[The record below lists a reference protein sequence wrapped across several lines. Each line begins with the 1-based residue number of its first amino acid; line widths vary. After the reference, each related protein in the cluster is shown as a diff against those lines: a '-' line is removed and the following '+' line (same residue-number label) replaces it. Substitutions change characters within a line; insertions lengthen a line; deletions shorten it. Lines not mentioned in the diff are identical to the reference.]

1 MKTDPITLEL
11 FKNALF
17 SIADEMAVTVC
28 RTTYSGVLR
37 DNMDFST
44 AFTDGEGRLVAQGLT
59 IPLHLGSIPTALE
72 AVLARYDDD
81 CRDGDVFILNDPYAG
96 GMHLP
101 DIFIFKP
108 IFVDGQRVA
117 FAATICHHAD
127 VGGRV
132 PGSNASDSTEIYQEG
147 VRIPPLKLYDR
158 GVSNETFWTLMESN
172 VRVPVQVFGD
182 LRAQLAACNIAEKQ
196 FLELVAQ
203 HGVEATRHYMGE
215 VTDHAE
221 RLTRAAISQ
230 LPDGQWC
237 FEDFI
242 DDDGIDR
249 GERIRLF
256 CTVTKRGDRLKV
268 DWDGSSAQVKGAIN
282 CTLSFT
288 KAVSYAA
295 VRSVLPGEIP
305 TNDGMFRAIEVTAP
319 PGTITNMLP
328 PAACAARGLTGFR
341 MGDTVFGALAMM
353 LPDKVFAASDGGN
366 TGISIGG
373 YDAERRPFIFVDFA
387 CGSWGGRPWADG
399 VQGNSN
405 MFANMACQ
413 SVEVI
418 ESENPLQVQCY
429 EFLTDRAGP
438 GRFRGGVPYRREY
451 RFLEREAV
459 LQVRSDRRECPP
471 YGLYGGRPGR
481 PSRNLLERDG
491 EATAQEAKLIMN
503 LKHGDVFRHELAGG
517 GGYGD
522 PLTREPLR
530 VLDDVRKEFVSV
542 SGAARDYGVVLDA
555 AGTAVDEAATA
566 ALRTRL
572 GEQWRQYADA
582 EVLREDPALPSR
594 AGEEVTR

>member
-11 FKNALF
+11 FRNALF

-44 AFTDGEGRLVAQGLT
+44 AFTDAAGRLVAQGLT

-72 AVLARYDDD
+72 AVLARYDND
-81 CRDGDVFILNDPYAG
+81 CHPGDVFIMNDPYAG

-108 IFVDGQRVA
+108 IFVNDERVA

-132 PGSNASDSTEIYQEG
+132 PGSNASDSTEIFQEG
-147 VRIPPLKLYDR
+147 VRIPPLKLFSR
-158 GVSNETFWTLMESN
+158 GTPNETFWTLLESN
-172 VRVPVQVFGD
+172 VRIPVQVFGD
-182 LRAQLAACNIAEKQ
+182 LRAQLAACNIAENQ
-196 FLELVAQ
+196 FMDIIDQYGVA
-203 HGVEATRHYMGE
+203 ATRHYMGE
-215 VTDHAE
+215 VTEHAE
-221 RLTRAAISQ
+221 RLTRAAISE
-230 LPDGQWC
+230 LPDGEWS

-249 GERIRLF
+249 GKPIRLL
-256 CTVTKRGDRLKV
+256 CTIKKSGDRMHI
-268 DWDGSSAQVKGAIN
+268 DWDGSSPQVKGAIN

-295 VRSVLPGEIP
+295 VRSVLPGDIP
-305 TNDGMFRAIEVTAP
+305 TNDGMFRVIEVTAP

-353 LPDKVFAASDGGN
+353 LPDRVFAASDGGN

-373 YDAERRPFIFVDFA
+373 YDDDRKPFIFVDFA
-387 CGSWGGRPWADG
+387 CGSWGARPWADG

-418 ESENPLQVQCY
+418 EAENPLQVLSF
-429 EFLTDRAGP
+429 EFLTDGAGP
-438 GRFRGGVPYRREY
+438 GKFRGGVPYRREY

-459 LQVRSDRRECPP
+459 LQVRSDRRECLP

-481 PSRNLLERDG
+481 ASHNTLNPQTSATPLPS
-491 EATAQEAKLIMN
+491 KLIMN
-503 LKHGDVFRHELAGG
+503 LSHGDVFRHDLAGG

-522 PLTREPLR
+522 PFQRDPNH
-530 VLDDVRKEFVSV
+530 VLEDVRNEFVSIE
-542 SGAARDYGVVLDA
+542 GARRDYGVVINEQ
-555 AGTAVDEAATA
+555 TRAVDEQATVK
-566 ALRTRL
+566 LRREL
-572 GEQWRQYADA
+572 EQEWQMYSQTTVA
-582 EVLREDPALPSR
+582 REDPVLIAAL
-594 AGEEVTR
+594 ATGGE